1 MIFENYFLLHNNTF
15 FKSWMVLS
23 FNSFNFA
30 DSILPLSQ
38 HSISSST
45 SVVSKRSVSDFE
57 DELPQQPNQK
67 KLKLFTPALISA
79 LDRTKTTDRNA
90 WHIIVAVVSALGH
103 DADQVPSHST
113 IRRHRIEG
121 RKQIANDLKQNLR
134 TASSLVVHWDGK
146 MLPDIVD
153 KEKVDRLPI
162 LISGLNTQQLLA
174 VPKLE
179 KSTGINQALIITE
192 TLDEWNI
199 TERVKAMCFD
209 TPSVN
214 TGISLII

>member
-1 MIFENYFLLHNNTF
+1 M
-15 FKSWMVLS
+15 
-23 FNSFNFA
+23 
-30 DSILPLSQ
+30 PLSQ

-45 SVVSKRSVSDFE
+45 SVVSKRSISDFE
-57 DELPQQPNQK
+57 DELPQQPNKK
-67 KLKLFTPALISA
+67 KLKLFTPAVISA

-90 WHIIVAVVSALGH
+90 WHIIVAVASALGH

-113 IRRHRIEG
+113 IRRYRIEG
-121 RKQIANDLKQNLR
+121 RKQIANDLKQNLQ

-153 KEKVDRLPI
+153 KIKVDRLPI
-162 LISGLNTQQLLA
+162 LISGFNTQQLLA

-179 KSTGINQALIITE
+179 KSTGINQALIISE

-214 TGISLII
+214 TGISLMT